1 MNKQIIEFIFDFSGM
16 EFSDEEWAR
25 IDAITKHYITQA
37 GTSWSK
43 EDERFSIKADKVERF
58 LNKLLEMANQK

>member
-25 IDAITKHYITQA
+25 IDAITKHHVTQA
-37 GTSWSK
+37 DTPWSR
-43 EDERFSIKADKVERF
+43 EDERFSIKADKVEGF
-58 LNKLLEMANQK
+58 LNKLLEMVDQG